1 MLDAGI
7 WMLDSG
13 IWMLDAGIW
22 IPDAGFWHLDSRCWI
37 LASGIWNLAS
47 GIWHLA
53 SGLPRRIRRRSP
65 VPPPRSLP
73 KPAGQRGAFF
83 SHPFVCQGRRPL
95 AASGCRFARGG
106 QTATGRC
113 GPRPVEL
120 SSRSSVKVM
129 CRPGVLPSAGCRSPR
144 ADAGL
149 PDAGKLRRAAAA
161 RGREAAAPSP
171 SRSAAAQCECE
182 GIRMFNSP
190 TPQRSRGRGDH
201 VTGSRS
207 RVARGGGPHAAKGVP
222 RRETK

>member
-1 MLDAGI
+1 MLASGC
-7 WMLDSG
+7 WMLASG
-13 IWMLDAGIW
+13 CWMLASGFPMLDAGIW
-22 IPDAGFWHLDSRCWI
+22 IPDAGF
-37 LASGIWNLAS
+37 
-47 GIWHLA
+47 WHLA